1 MTDSAPEQVTL
12 TFSEG
17 VSLADDSIR
26 VFDPEGRRVDAGE
39 PKALGGGA
47 ARYGVELRPG
57 LPDGT
62 FTVAWQVVST
72 DSHPISGAFT
82 FAVGAPS
89 ESTAE
94 IPEQEAGGGLVGL
107 LHDIARYASYG
118 SFVVLTGGA
127 AFVLVCWPRGTGV
140 RALQRLVVRSWITLT
155 AATLALLLLR
165 TPYTGSGELAD
176 AFDLDGLRDVLETKT
191 GGALLSRLLL
201 LAAAALFVGVLFGTY
216 GRRLAASGGGGEPD
230 TKGNGNGNGD
240 GDGDASREGERSGK
254 NAPGSVRNAPDPGED
269 EPAPGR
275 DGADAQDRAGPPG
288 VREDRRDAAEAGQ
301 DVPEDRR
308 AVSEDRQDVPE
319 DRRDTAKERQDAAE
333 DRLDG
338 PGPLGGDGDRD
349 GDGDGTD
356 RRDLFRG
363 LAIGG
368 LVVSAGLAGTWAMS
382 EHAST
387 GIQPQLAMPV
397 DVVHLLAVAAW
408 LGGLTALL
416 VALYRGPAVDREAVR
431 RFSRIAFGSVI
442 ALVVTGLY
450 QSWRQVGSWDPLVST
465 AYGRLL
471 LAKIAL
477 VLLMVALARYSR
489 RWTAR
494 LADGTAGAARADGA
508 AGTGTAGAEAAGT
521 GTAGTEAAGT
531 EAAEAEAPAPAE
543 ATEAEAPAPAEAI
556 KATVAPDA
564 TAHSPGPD
572 GPGPADSASGGRVS
586 EGSAPTGHTGPVDL
600 TGPAGPAGPMSPAD
614 PIDPARAAQLA
625 RQRAAL
631 ATARDKRA
639 RDADPERT
647 GLRRSVLAEAAVA
660 VLVLAVTTV
669 LTGTEPARTEDSARA
684 ATGASATAPHRPVA
698 VDIPFDTG
706 GENGQGNAFL
716 DVDPGFAGENTV
728 HLRTEHKDG
737 APLGAP
743 EVKLSFTLPDKD
755 LGPIAVPL
763 KRITPDHWI
772 ATEVR
777 LPMAGT
783 WKLSLT
789 VRTSDIDQVTETRN
803 VKIG

>member
-1 MTDSAPEQVTL
+1 MLLAAAALLGLLLTGAPPAAAHAALTASTPEDGAVTDSAPEQVTL

-216 GRRLAASGGGGEPD
+216 GRRL
-230 TKGNGNGNGD
+230 
-240 GDGDASREGERSGK
+240 
-254 NAPGSVRNAPDPGED
+254 VL
-269 EPAPGR
+269 PGR

-288 VREDRRDAAEAGQ
+288 VREDRRDAAEAGQDVPEDRRAVSEDRQ

-521 GTAGTEAAGT
+521 EAAGT

-600 TGPAGPAGPMSPAD
+600 TGPAGPAGPM
-614 PIDPARAAQLA
+614 
-625 RQRAAL
+625 
-631 ATARDKRA
+631 
-639 RDADPERT
+639 
-647 GLRRSVLAEAAVA
+647 
-660 VLVLAVTTV
+660 
-669 LTGTEPARTEDSARA
+669 
-684 ATGASATAPHRPVA
+684 
-698 VDIPFDTG
+698 
-706 GENGQGNAFL
+706 
-716 DVDPGFAGENTV
+716 
-728 HLRTEHKDG
+728 
-737 APLGAP
+737 
-743 EVKLSFTLPDKD
+743 
-755 LGPIAVPL
+755 
-763 KRITPDHWI
+763 
-772 ATEVR
+772 
-777 LPMAGT
+777 
-783 WKLSLT
+783 
-789 VRTSDIDQVTETRN
+789 
-803 VKIG
+803 